1 MPTLTV
7 RNLDENTKAALAALA
22 ATHGRS
28 MEAEA
33 RVILAEAVQK
43 RAVAEAGGL
52 GTRIRDRFAG
62 LDWGKPTGRA
72 QDEPQGAQLT

>member
-43 RAVAEAGGL
+43 RAVSEAGGL

-62 LDWGKPTGRA
+62 LDWETQNERA
-72 QDEPQGAQLT
+72 QDEPQGARFA

>member
-7 RNLDENTKAALAALA
+7 RNLDEDTKAALAALA

-33 RVILAEAVQK
+33 RVIIAEAVLK
-43 RAVAEAGGL
+43 HAVAEAGGL
-52 GTRIRDRFAG
+52 GSRIRDRFAG
-62 LDWGKPTGRA
+62 LDWETPAESAR
-72 QDEPQGAQLT
+72 DEPRGANFT

>member
-7 RNLDENTKAALAALA
+7 RNLDDDTKAALAALA
-22 ATHGRS
+22 ASHGRS

-33 RVILAEAVQK
+33 RVILAEAVRK
-43 RAVAEAGGL
+43 RVVADAGGL

-62 LDWGKPTGRA
+62 LDWEAPTERSP
-72 QDEPQGAQLT
+72 ERPRGAQLT

>member
-7 RNLDENTKAALAALA
+7 RNLDEDTKAALAALA

-33 RVILAEAVQK
+33 RVILAEAVRK

-52 GTRIRDRFAG
+52 GSRIRERFAG
-62 LDWGKPTGRA
+62 LDWDASAARS
-72 QDEPQGAQLT
+72 QDSPRGARLT